1 MATAQLVWDD
11 SGVWRTATTRDDN
24 HDQAIFWFPI
34 KDPSRFQIYARLI
47 ERLARLH
54 FEPTAVNGSPDR
66 IRSTFREDS
75 GSDYIIFQDPKL
87 VDGPRC
93 PTPLPDLPVAL
104 AMAPPQKQYRTES
117 GGRWK
122 CGVVYRAGTDT
133 ADPSVSDA
141 VRAYKVFGQ
150 NFTDAVQEDGGCVD
164 NGLHRLLDAAQ
175 RTMADSSVVALFR
188 AAVGIRPPERVLA
201 PLPLMP
207 KQETDRLSERSWD
220 NSRPRSGSHVRR
232 LSRSRSPRRS
242 RSRSREEHWMRGD
255 PGSQHAEAQDPIPW
269 DQLEES
275 TTVLWDTVENR
286 AQGSLFLHEKTLEAH
301 LLSSL
306 AYL

>member
-54 FEPTAVNGSPDR
+54 FGPTAVNGSPDR

-75 GSDYIIFQDPKL
+75 GSDYIIFQ
-87 VDGPRC
+87 
-93 PTPLPDLPVAL
+93 PLPDLPVAL
-104 AMAPPQKQYRTES
+104 AMAPPQKQYRTEN

-133 ADPSVSDA
+133 ADPSVFDA
-141 VRAYKVFGQ
+141 VRAYKVLGQ

-164 NGLHRLLDAAQ
+164 NGLHRLLHAAQ

-207 KQETDRLSERSWD
+207 KQETDRLSERSWA

-255 PGSQHAEAQDPIPW
+255 PG
-269 DQLEES
+269 
-275 TTVLWDTVENR
+275 V
-286 AQGSLFLHEKTLEAH
+286 
-301 LLSSL
+301 SSPV
-306 AYL
+306 